1 MTHADTNA
9 EIWKSPEAVRN
20 WLADVEKREHARL
33 PQWRLM
39 GQLLPFGADD
49 AFTFVDLGAGTGA
62 AARTLLDLYPRSR
75 AVLADFSAVMMDEAR
90 ALLERFDGRYDYV
103 EFDMTVGDWPDAIP
117 AAVDAVVTSQC
128 VHHLPDDRKQG
139 LFTEILDRL
148 VPGGWYLNF
157 DPVSS
162 SDPIVDEAWVRAND
176 RLDPDAAHKRVHRTP
191 EEAARHANH
200 VRYMLPL
207 EPQLAFL
214 RAAGF
219 EAIDVYWKHLDYV
232 IYGGR
237 RPA

>member
-20 WLADVEKREHARL
+20 WLADVEKRERARL
-33 PQWRLM
+33 PQWQLM
-39 GQLLPFGADD
+39 GQLLPFGTDD
-49 AFTFVDLGAGTGA
+49 AFTFIDLGAGTGA
-62 AARTLLDLYPRSR
+62 AARTILDLYPRSK
-75 AVLADFSAVMMDEAR
+75 AVLADFSPVMMDEAR
-90 ALLERFDGRYDYV
+90 ALLERFAGRYDYV
-103 EFDMTVGDWPDAIP
+103 EFDMTTGEWPDSIP
-117 AAVDAVVTSQC
+117 AALDAAVTSQC

-139 LFTEILDRL
+139 LFREISDRL

-176 RLDPDAAHKRVHRTP
+176 RLDPAAAHKRLHRTP
-191 EEAARHANH
+191 EEEARHANH
-200 VRYMLPL
+200 VLYMLPL

-237 RPA
+237 RPN